1 MKHALIFWYTIV
13 LLFFPQTG
21 LPVVFRKKET
31 GHAAGRP
38 GLGWAWIW
46 FIFMCISETWIE
58 RRKKSVV

>member
-1 MKHALIFWYTIV
+1 M
-13 LLFFPQTG
+13 G
-21 LPVVFRKKET
+21 LEKKET

-58 RRKKSVV
+58 RRKKSQKARLL